1 MLSLL
6 NARKNLASSASGCMV
21 CRVMTKPLCILACA
35 GLAVLPLGAA
45 DFNPVNVTGFN
56 FDAVVESNSGNFSAT
71 AQSLDAT
78 GNVFYESGLPGSA
91 GGSGLPASETVSAST
106 GNNTFTFNLASYGN
120 NAGLVSNSLIIAPG
134 PGGHAFIPLTLT
146 TSASFQSMAFLGFS
160 TEAQP
165 ASAIG
170 DIQLTFSD
178 NSTSIYSGALDIPD
192 WYVGNGTVSTPLIY
206 NSTGRV
212 NINNNQF
219 NQDLSGVTAA
229 DGGKLFAS
237 VITLTG
243 IDQTK
248 LVQSV
253 GFRIT
258 SSTSADRTYIMSASA
273 VPAVPEPATLALLAV
288 AAVAW
293 ATLRRRTTRT
303 A

>member
-1 MLSLL
+1 
-6 NARKNLASSASGCMV
+6 MV
-21 CRVMTKPLCILACA
+21 CRVMTKPLFILACA

-45 DFNPVNVTGFN
+45 NFNPVNVTGFN
-56 FDAVVESNSGNFSAT
+56 FDAVVESNSTNYTNS

-78 GNVFYESGLPGSA
+78 GNVFYEAGLPGSA
-91 GGSGLPASETVSAST
+91 GGSGLPGSETVTTTS

-120 NAGLVSNSLIIAPG
+120 NAGLVSNSLSIAPG
-134 PGGHAFIPLTLT
+134 SGFIPLNLT

-165 ASAIG
+165 AAAIG
-170 DIQLTFSD
+170 DIQLNFSD
-178 NSTSIYSGALDIPD
+178 NSTSIYTGALDIPD
-192 WYVGNGTVSTPLIY
+192 WYFGSDDVSTPLVY

-212 NINNNQF
+212 NINNGLF
-219 NQDLSGVTAA
+219 NQNLSGVTAA

-243 IDQTK
+243 SDQAK

-258 SSTSADRTYIMSASA
+258 SSTGADRTYIMGASA
-273 VPAVPEPATLALLAV
+273 APAVPEPATLALLAL
-288 AAVAW
+288 AAAAW
-293 ATLRRRTTRT
+293 VTLRRRMTR
-303 A
+303 AA